1 MPFDGTK
8 LAPSAEDALAI
19 AFATSGLA
27 MIEPDALEKHKAAQ
41 IARHP
46 PGWMYRHGKAVV
58 LAQGALLPVAAGSF
72 CALSSSSQS
81 AWGAAVG
88 LFALVLIMLPL
99 LLPVRGP
106 AQWRER
112 AVADLDEV
120 HPVVRDRALR
130 LARRLEDVLVPARR
144 AHPGTRHP
152 RSLSHRRPSRGAG
165 RPRDL
170 GRGDADRLRLSA
182 GLAPAPALS

>member
-58 LAQGALLPVAAGSF
+58 LAQGALLLVAAGSF
-72 CALSSSSQS
+72 CALSSGSQS

-130 LARRLEDVLVPARR
+130 LARRLDEVSFRLGELTQERVILDPYLIAD
-144 AHPGTRHP
+144 H
-152 RSLSHRRPSRGAG
+152 RGA
-165 RPRDL
+165 RAVL
-170 GRGDADRLRLSA
+170 GIWDGETLIACA
-182 GLAPAPALS
+182 